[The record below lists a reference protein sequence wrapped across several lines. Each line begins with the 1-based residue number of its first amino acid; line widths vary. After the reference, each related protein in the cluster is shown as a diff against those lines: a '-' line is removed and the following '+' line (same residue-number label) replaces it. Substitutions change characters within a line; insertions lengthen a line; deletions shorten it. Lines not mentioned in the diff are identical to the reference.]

1 MQRELGN
8 MPTYRTPATNLTLI
22 LAWKAPAHIVAT
34 VPLEPAARIV
44 RIDPAF
50 RSPDGKRLGCI
61 HAETVECWIMLPRT
75 ELRSLEPSRRKLI
88 ATIRQ
93 IPAAEDTQREHL
105 SRHQIRLEVRMEIPT
120 YWLGTD
126 ITVSLLHRIVY
137 YDYPFIFWHR
147 LLFAFTLT
155 SRITLFNQHETP

>member
-1 MQRELGN
+1 

-93 IPAAEDTQREHL
+93 IPAAEDAKREHL
-105 SRHQIRLEVRMEIPT
+105 GRGQVGFEVWMEIFSNR
-120 YWLGTD
+120 LD
-126 ITVSLLHRIVY
+126 ARIAIALLHRIVY

-155 SRITLFNQHETP
+155 SQITLFNQHETP